1 MSRSGYYRYISEE
14 ASQKRFLQE
23 QKDREAFALI
33 KQAYD
38 FRGYAKGYRS
48 ICMRLVRMGTPM
60 NHKKVIRLMKK
71 YGLFCPIRKANPY
84 RRMAKALRTNVIAP
98 NIVERQFK
106 SHGPRRILLTDI
118 TYIRLNDA
126 FCYLSVIID
135 AFTMQ
140 VLAFVLSASLEMDFV
155 LETVKQ
161 LRRNHLHS
169 LNATT
174 IIHSDQ
180 GCHYTSVKFREL
192 LENSKL
198 RQSMSRRGNCWDN
211 APQESFF
218 GHMKDELSP
227 YIRTWHSFDDVKD
240 RITDWMN
247 YYNNDRYQ
255 SQLCGMAPNEY
266 YHYIV
271 TKELPSAL
279 A

>member
-1 MSRSGYYRYISEE
+1 MKELCELSGVSRSGYYRYISEE
-14 ASQKRFLQE
+14 ASQNRLLQE
-23 QKDREAFALI
+23 KKDREAFTLI

-38 FRGYAKGYRS
+38 YRGYAKGYRS

-106 SHGPRRILLTDI
+106 SHGPRQVLLTDI

-140 VLAFVLSASLEMDFV
+140 VLAFVLSASLEVDFV

-161 LRRNHLHS
+161 LMRDHLHS

-174 IIHSDQ
+174 IIHSD
-180 GCHYTSVKFREL
+180 YAEEKTMPKFW
-192 LENSKL
+192 
-198 RQSMSRRGNCWDN
+198 QY
-211 APQESFF
+211 A
-218 GHMKDELSP
+218 
-227 YIRTWHSFDDVKD
+227 
-240 RITDWMN
+240 
-247 YYNNDRYQ
+247 
-255 SQLCGMAPNEY
+255 
-266 YHYIV
+266 
-271 TKELPSAL
+271 
-279 A
+279 